1 MKKRITKVTTKTGDK
16 GTTGMADGSRVSKA
30 DPVISCIGEIDE
42 LNSLIGY
49 LDSILHLKKY
59 KATLNRIQNDLFDL
73 GADLA
78 TPEQKKY
85 KFTPLRITKRQVDR
99 IEKSIDQFNK
109 KLKALNSFVLP
120 GGSESASFLHNARTV
135 ARRAETRIVSLS
147 KKESINNDAI
157 RYINRLSDLLF
168 VLSRVENQNG
178 KKDILWKPGK
188 NT

>member
-1 MKKRITKVTTKTGDK
+1 MVKLNKIYTKTGDK
-16 GTTGMADGSRVSKA
+16 GTTSLASGKRVAKDHYRIKA
-30 DPVISCIGEIDE
+30 YGTVDE
-42 LNSLIGY
+42 LNS
-49 LDSILHLKKY
+49 ILGIVRVKASSKVKKIVSD
-59 KATLNRIQNDLFDL
+59 IQNDLFDL

-85 KFTPLRITKRQVDR
+85 KFTPLRITKKQVNR
-99 IEKSIDQFNK
+99 IEKSIDQYNK
-109 KLKALNSFVLP
+109 KLGSLNSFILP

-135 ARRAETRIVSLS
+135 ARRAETQTVALS
-147 KKESINNDAI
+147 KKEKINKEAL

-168 VLSRVENQNG
+168 VLSRVENNNG

>member
-1 MKKRITKVTTKTGDK
+1 MVKLNKIYTKTGDK
-16 GTTGMADGSRVSKA
+16 GTTSLASGKRVAKDHYRIKA
-30 DPVISCIGEIDE
+30 YGTVDE
-42 LNSLIGY
+42 LNS
-49 LDSILHLKKY
+49 ILGIVRVKASAKVKKIVSD
-59 KATLNRIQNDLFDL
+59 IQNDLFDL

-85 KFTPLRITKRQVDR
+85 KFTPLRITKNQVNR
-99 IEKSIDQFNK
+99 IEKSIDQYNK
-109 KLKALNSFVLP
+109 KLGSLNSFILP

-135 ARRAETRIVSLS
+135 ARRAETQTVALS
-147 KKESINNDAI
+147 KKEKINKEAL

-168 VLSRVENQNG
+168 VLSRVENNNG

>member
-1 MKKRITKVTTKTGDK
+1 MVKLNKIYTKTGDK
-16 GTTGMADGSRVSKA
+16 GTTSLASGKRVAKDHYRIKA
-30 DPVISCIGEIDE
+30 YGTVDE
-42 LNSLIGY
+42 LNS
-49 LDSILHLKKY
+49 ILGIVRVKASAKVKKIISD
-59 KATLNRIQNDLFDL
+59 IQNDLFDL

-85 KFTPLRITKRQVDR
+85 KFTPLRITKKQVNR
-99 IEKSIDQFNK
+99 IEKLIDQYNK
-109 KLKALNSFVLP
+109 KLGTLNSFILP

-135 ARRAETRIVSLS
+135 ARRAETQTVALS
-147 KKESINNDAI
+147 KKEKINKETL

-168 VLSRVENQNG
+168 VLSRVENNNG

>member
-1 MKKRITKVTTKTGDK
+1 MGIVRVKASAKVKNI
-16 GTTGMADGSRVSKA
+16 
-30 DPVISCIGEIDE
+30 ISD
-42 LNSLIGY
+42 
-49 LDSILHLKKY
+49 
-59 KATLNRIQNDLFDL
+59 IQNDLFDL

-85 KFTPLRITKRQVDR
+85 KFAPLRITKKQVYR

-147 KKESINNDAI
+147 KKENINNDAI

-178 KKDILWKPGK
+178 KSCLLYTSDAADD
-188 NT
+188 

>member
-1 MKKRITKVTTKTGDK
+1 MVKLNKIYTKTGDK
-16 GTTGMADGSRVSKA
+16 GTTALASGKRVSKDHYRIQA
-30 DPVISCIGEIDE
+30 YGTVDE
-42 LNSLIGY
+42 LNS
-49 LDSILHLKKY
+49 ILGIVRVKGSVKI
-59 KATLNRIQNDLFDL
+59 KNIISDVQNDLFDL

-85 KFTPLRITKRQVDR
+85 KFVPLRITRKQVDR

-147 KKESINNDAI
+147 KKEKINNDAI

-168 VLSRVENQNG
+168 VLSRVENHNG
-178 KKDILWKPGK
+178 KKDILWNPGK

>member
-1 MKKRITKVTTKTGDK
+1 MVKLNKIYTKTGDK
-16 GTTGMADGSRVSKA
+16 GTTSLASGKRVAKDHYRIKA
-30 DPVISCIGEIDE
+30 YGTVDE
-42 LNSLIGY
+42 LNS
-49 LDSILHLKKY
+49 ILGIVRVKASTKVKKIVSD
-59 KATLNRIQNDLFDL
+59 IQNDLFDL

-85 KFTPLRITKRQVDR
+85 KFTPLRITEKQVNR
-99 IEKSIDQFNK
+99 IEKSIDQYNK
-109 KLKALNSFVLP
+109 KLSTLNSFILP

-135 ARRAETRIVSLS
+135 ARRAETQTVALS
-147 KKESINNDAI
+147 KKEKINKEAL

-168 VLSRVENQNG
+168 VLSRVENNNG

>member
-1 MKKRITKVTTKTGDK
+1 MVKLNKIYTKTGDK
-16 GTTGMADGSRVSKA
+16 GTTSLASGKRVAKDHYRIKA
-30 DPVISCIGEIDE
+30 YGTVDE
-42 LNSLIGY
+42 LNS
-49 LDSILHLKKY
+49 ILGIVRVKASAKVKKIISD
-59 KATLNRIQNDLFDL
+59 IQNDLFDL

-85 KFTPLRITKRQVDR
+85 KFTPLRITKKQVNR
-99 IEKSIDQFNK
+99 IEKSIDQYNK
-109 KLKALNSFVLP
+109 KLSALNSFILP

-135 ARRAETRIVSLS
+135 ARRAETQTVALS
-147 KKESINNDAI
+147 KKEKINKEAL

-168 VLSRVENQNG
+168 VLSRVENNNG

>member
-1 MKKRITKVTTKTGDK
+1 MVKLNKIYTKTGDK
-16 GTTGMADGSRVSKA
+16 GTTALASGKRVSKDHYRIQA
-30 DPVISCIGEIDE
+30 YGTVDE
-42 LNSLIGY
+42 LNS
-49 LDSILHLKKY
+49 ILGIVRV
-59 KATLNRIQNDLFDL
+59 KASVKVRNIISDIQNDLFDL

-85 KFTPLRITKRQVDR
+85 KFAPLRITKKQVDR

-147 KKESINNDAI
+147 KKENINNDAI

-178 KKDILWKPGK
+178 KRDILWNPGK

>member
-1 MKKRITKVTTKTGDK
+1 MVKLNKIYTKTGDK
-16 GTTGMADGSRVSKA
+16 GTTALASGKRVSKDHYRIQA
-30 DPVISCIGEIDE
+30 YGTVDE
-42 LNSLIGY
+42 LNS
-49 LDSILHLKKY
+49 ILGIVRVKASVKVKKIISD
-59 KATLNRIQNDLFDL
+59 IQNDLFDL

-85 KFTPLRITKRQVDR
+85 KFAPLRITKKQVDR

-147 KKESINNDAI
+147 KKENINNDTI